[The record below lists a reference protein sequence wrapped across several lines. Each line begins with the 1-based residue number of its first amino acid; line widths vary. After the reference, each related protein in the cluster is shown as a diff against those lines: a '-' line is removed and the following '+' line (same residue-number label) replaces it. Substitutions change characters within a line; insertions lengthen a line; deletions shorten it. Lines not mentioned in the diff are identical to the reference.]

1 MLNWPM
7 PRRAVC
13 GSLSERT
20 VIEDNVILEEIFR
33 AVAELTDEERQLLRR
48 HINQVLEKG
57 FDRIAKII

>member
-1 MLNWPM
+1 M
-7 PRRAVC
+7 
-13 GSLSERT
+13 
-20 VIEDNVILEEIFR
+20 ILEEIFR